1 VAKAFF
7 NALPSQSEPFVTGL
21 TGAAA
26 VPAPVPTY
34 ELSVTGATKILG
46 ETASA
51 ASRFANAFGIARF
64 LFDLSIDTY
73 AFLGPCQ

>member
-1 VAKAFF
+1 
-7 NALPSQSEPFVTGL
+7 VTGL

-51 ASRFANAFGIARF
+51 ASRFATEFGIAKF
-64 LFDLSIDTY
+64 GIDLGIYLFALSP
-73 AFLGPCQ
+73 LGPCGQ